1 MGFSG
6 ELVFGRSER
15 PLIEAPVFGG
25 AQEDDE
31 GGITACWPRPGGWQ
45 TWQFHGT
52 FPGRPEDVLRA
63 VVEWTGAPACV
74 ALVHDSDVALVSGLG
89 PGGDMWDAW
98 LNLEIAAG
106 MVDRPLSEMDAAV
119 PDDARRALDW
129 ARSAGVGDGVAATAI
144 EEILRSDETFA
155 EEVFANLLDRLG
167 FPEAVDPEAEG

>member
-31 GGITACWPRPGGWQ
+31 GGITAWWPRPGGWQ

-52 FPGRPEDVLRA
+52 FPGTTEDVLRA

-74 ALVHDSDVALVSGLG
+74 ASVHDSDVALVWGQEV
-89 PGGDMWDAW
+89 GGDRWDTW
-98 LNLEIAAG
+98 LHLEIAAEIS
-106 MVDRPLSEMDAAV
+106 DRPPAELDACV
-119 PDDARRALDW
+119 PADARRALAW
-129 ARSAGVGDGVAATAI
+129 ARSAGVGDDVAVTTI
-144 EEILRSDETFA
+144 EEVLRSQETFV
-155 EEVFANLLDRLG
+155 EEHFDTVLDRLG
-167 FPEAVDPEAEG
+167 FPAAVAPEPQD